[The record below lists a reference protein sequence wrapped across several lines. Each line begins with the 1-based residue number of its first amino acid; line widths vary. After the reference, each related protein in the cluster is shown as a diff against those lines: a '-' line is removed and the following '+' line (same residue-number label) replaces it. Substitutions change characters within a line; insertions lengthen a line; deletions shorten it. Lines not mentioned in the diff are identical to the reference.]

1 MLDVAKLEEHMQ
13 KSVENL
19 RRDLARIRTGAA
31 SPAILDSVYVDY
43 YGTKTPIPQAAAI
56 SIPEPRQLAIKPWDK
71 GMMGAIEKA
80 ILASDLGL
88 NPVNDG
94 TYIRLNMPILT
105 QDRRKELVK
114 TSKKIGEETKVAMR
128 NIRRDENEHLKKS
141 AKDQNLSEDALKDEL
156 DKVQGITD
164 RFIATVDK
172 ILAEKEKDILTV

>member
-1 MLDVAKLEEHMQ
+1 MLDAAQLEEHMQ
-13 KSVENL
+13 KSIDNL

-71 GMMGAIEKA
+71 AMMGAIEKA
-80 ILASDLGL
+80 ILTSDLGL

-94 TYIRLNMPILT
+94 NYIRLNMPILT

-128 NIRRDENEHLKKS
+128 NIRRDENEHLKKF
-141 AKDQNLSEDALKDEL
+141 AKEENLSEDALKDEL
-156 DKVQGITD
+156 DKVQVITD
-164 RFIATVDK
+164 RFIVNVDK